1 MKGRTVFP
9 LWRDTKREKVV
20 SEMKSSR
27 KLLSLTLAGAMAL
40 SLALPAAAE
49 GETAP
54 VFTDV
59 AADAWYAP
67 AVSYVA
73 EQGIM
78 NGTGES
84 TFSPALTVT
93 RGMVYQTLYNM
104 AGRPAVA
111 EAASFSDVSGQ
122 WYADAAAWAEDEGLT
137 SGVGQGAFGGE
148 RAMTRQELGKVFAD
162 YAEALGAQADQAD
175 LSTYADAAAVA
186 DWAKDGMERAVALGI
201 LSGSQ
206 NKLNPAGTAQRS
218 ELAQILMNFGTI
230 SFETPAEDYIKAHE
244 GAFFLT
250 GKTEYA
256 IQGMM
261 VSKETKFHN
270 DLENVDYTATDD
282 GESVVLKGTV
292 GEQWVAKLD
301 KVLETYTKADGT
313 ALKAEDFTNAKDTFI
328 DLKTK
333 AEPDTNFACF
343 VPRDVRL
350 TVNTAWGDVLH
361 VNDPSSEHGYGDYLV
376 CPNKDGKP
384 DFSDVWVVNGA
395 IFANTYDVSRGP
407 VVGSVAAV
415 EKYGNL
421 DLDIKPEVLYTAG
434 FELGDVL
441 GVTVNGQSLEIPF
454 CTAYSDVNTGEN
466 VVRDNQ
472 ESDILVVAINMG
484 DFAGTYGVEKGDIVT
499 FTLAEKAGY
508 LGQYQ
513 AHQLERTNERD
524 DYASDEVFANFRA
537 ITVGDIAEGVLYRTS
552 SPVNPEIGRA
562 SYADDLIEKAGVKT
576 VVNLADDDEA
586 VQGYFAAEGFDSP
599 YYKSLYEAGSVVVL
613 NMGVDYKAADFQ
625 AKLKTGLEFMIA
637 HEGPYAFHCTEGK
650 DRAGFTAILL
660 EALMGASLDEIVAD
674 YMVSYENYYHVEKDS
689 EQYKLISEVAA
700 GMLRDLAGLEK
711 DADLSKVDLQKA
723 AEDYMT
729 GIGLTAEQISALKT
743 VLSTPIA
750 Q

>member
-1 MKGRTVFP
+1 MKG
-9 LWRDTKREKVV
+9 KK
-20 SEMKSSR
+20 
-27 KLLSLTLAGAMAL
+27 KLLTLPLAAAMVL
-40 SLALPAAAE
+40 SLAVPAMAAE
-49 GETAP
+49 ETASP
-54 VFTDV
+54 EESAKAAFTDV

-67 AVSYVA
+67 AVSYVT
-73 EQGIM
+73 EEGIM
-78 NGTGES
+78 NGTGEAV
-84 TFSPALTVT
+84 FSPDMTVT

-111 EAASFSDVSGQ
+111 EAATFHDVAGK

-137 SGVGQGAFGGE
+137 AGTGQGAFDGE

-162 YAEALGAQADQAD
+162 YADAQGAHAANAD
-175 LSTYADAAAVA
+175 LSAYTDAASVA
-186 DWAKDGMERAVALGI
+186 DWARDGVERAVALGL
-201 LSGSQ
+201 LSGNQ
-206 NKLNPAGTAQRS
+206 NRLSPAGTAQRS
-218 ELAQILMNFGTI
+218 ELAQLLMNFGAL
-230 SFETPAEDYIKAHE
+230 SFESPAEAYIQAH
-244 GAFFLT
+244 ADDFFLT
-250 GKTEYA
+250 GKTEYT

-261 VSKETKFHN
+261 VSKETSFHN
-270 DLENVDYTATDD
+270 ELENVDYTATDD

-292 GEQWVAKLD
+292 GEQWVTKID

-313 ALKAEDFTNAKDTFI
+313 ALTAEDFTGSKDTFI

-343 VPRDVRL
+343 VPADVRL

-376 CPNKDGKP
+376 CPNKDGAP

-395 IFANTYDVSRGP
+395 VFPNTYDVTRGP

-421 DLDIKPEVLYTAG
+421 DLDIKPEALYTAG
-434 FELGDVL
+434 LELGDVL
-441 GVTVNGQSLEIPF
+441 DVTVNGVSLEIPF

-484 DFAGTYGVEKGDIVT
+484 DFAGTYGVEEGDVVS

-513 AHQLERTNERD
+513 AHQLQRTNERS
-524 DYASDEVFANFRA
+524 DYASDEVFANFRP
-537 ITVGDIAEGVLYRTS
+537 VVLGDIAEGVLYRTS

-562 SYADDLIEKAGVKT
+562 AYADDLIEKAGVKT
-576 VVNLADDDEA
+576 VVNLADNDEA
-586 VQGYFAAEGFDSP
+586 IQGYFAAEGFDSP
-599 YYKSLYEAGSVVVL
+599 YYKSLYEAGSVVAL
-613 NMGVDYKAADFQ
+613 NMGVDYKSEDFQ
-625 AKLKTGLEFMIA
+625 SKLKTGLEFIIA
-637 HEGPYAFHCTEGK
+637 HEGPYAIHCNEGK

-660 EALMGASLDEIVAD
+660 EALMGATQDEIVAD
-674 YMVSYENYYHVEKDS
+674 YMVSYENYYHVEKGS
-689 EQYKLISEVAA
+689 EQYDLISEVAV

-711 DADLSKVDLQKA
+711 DADLSEVDLQKA
-723 AEDYMT
+723 AEDYLT
-729 GIGLTAEQISALKT
+729 GIGLTADQISALT
-743 VLSTPIA
+743 ARLSTPIEG
-750 Q
+750 

>member
-1 MKGRTVFP
+1 MKRTKKF
-9 LWRDTKREKVV
+9 
-20 SEMKSSR
+20 
-27 KLLSLTLAGAMAL
+27 LSLTLAAAL
-40 SLALPAAAE
+40 AAGMSLPALAAE
-49 GETAP
+49 ETAP

-59 AADAWYAP
+59 ASDAWYAP
-67 AVSYVA
+67 AVTYVA
-73 EQGIM
+73 EKGIM
-78 NGTGES
+78 NGTGGDA
-84 TFSPALTVT
+84 FSPDLTVT
-93 RGMVYQTLYNM
+93 RGMVYQTLYNL
-104 AGRPAVA
+104 AGRPAVT
-111 EAASFSDVSGQ
+111 EAASFNDVSGQ

-137 SGVGQGAFGGE
+137 SGVGQGAFGGQ
-148 RAMTRQELGKVFAD
+148 RDMTRQELGKVFAD
-162 YAEALGAQADQAD
+162 YADAQGAQADKAD
-175 LSTYADAAAVA
+175 LSTYADAASVA
-186 DWAKDGMERAVALGI
+186 DWARDGMERAVALGI

-206 NKLNPAGTAQRS
+206 NKLNPTGTAQRS
-218 ELAQILMNFGTI
+218 ELAQILMNFGQLT
-230 SFETPAEDYIKAHE
+230 FEIPAEDYIKAHAE
-244 GAFFLT
+244 DFFLT
-250 GKTEYA
+250 GKAEYT

-261 VSKETKFHN
+261 VSKDTTFHD

-292 GEQWVAKLD
+292 GEQWVTKLS

-313 ALKAEDFTNAKDTFI
+313 ALKAEDFTGSKDTFI

-333 AEPDTNFACF
+333 AQPDTNFACF
-343 VPRDVRL
+343 VPKDVRL

-361 VNDPSSEHGYGDYLV
+361 VNDPVSEHGYGDYLV

-395 IFANTYDVSRGP
+395 IFANTYDVSRAP
-407 VVGSVAAV
+407 VVGSVAAI

-434 FELGDVL
+434 LELGDVL
-441 GVTVNGQSLEIPF
+441 DVTVNGQSLEIPF
-454 CTAYSDVNTGEN
+454 CTAYSDVNTGEC
-466 VVRDNQ
+466 VVRDNK

-484 DFAGTYGVEKGDIVT
+484 NFAGTYGVEEGDIVA

-562 SYADDLIEKAGVKT
+562 AYADDLIEKAGVKT

-586 VQGYFAAEGFDSP
+586 IQGYFAAEGFDSP
-599 YYKSLYEAGSVVVL
+599 YYKGLYEAGNVIAL

-625 AKLKTGLEFMIA
+625 AKLKTGLEFMID
-637 HEGPYAFHCTEGK
+637 HKGPYAFHCTEGK

-660 EALMGASLDEIVAD
+660 EALMGASQKEIVAD
-674 YMVSYENYYHVEKDS
+674 YMVSYENYYHVEKNS
-689 EQYKLISEVAA
+689 EQYKLISEVAV

-711 DADLSKVDLQKA
+711 GADLSKVDLQKA
-723 AEDYMT
+723 AEDYLT
-729 GIGLTAEQISALKT
+729 GIGLTADQITTLKT
-743 VLSTPIA
+743 NLSTPIEG
-750 Q
+750 

>member
-1 MKGRTVFP
+1 MKG
-9 LWRDTKREKVV
+9 KK
-20 SEMKSSR
+20 
-27 KLLSLTLAGAMAL
+27 KLLTLPLAAAMVL
-40 SLALPAAAE
+40 SLAVPAMAAE
-49 GETAP
+49 ETASP
-54 VFTDV
+54 EESAKAAFTDV

-67 AVSYVA
+67 AVSYVTG
-73 EQGIM
+73 EGIM
-78 NGTGES
+78 NGTGEAV
-84 TFSPALTVT
+84 FSPDMTVT

-111 EAASFSDVSGQ
+111 EAATFHDVAGK

-137 SGVGQGAFGGE
+137 AGTGQGAFDGE

-162 YAEALGAQADQAD
+162 YADAQGAHAANAD
-175 LSTYADAAAVA
+175 LSAYTDAASVA
-186 DWAKDGMERAVALGI
+186 DWARDGVERAVALGL
-201 LSGSQ
+201 LSGNQ
-206 NKLNPAGTAQRS
+206 NRLSPTGTAQRS
-218 ELAQILMNFGTI
+218 ELAQLLMNFGAL
-230 SFETPAEDYIKAHE
+230 SFESPAEAYIQAH
-244 GAFFLT
+244 ADDFFLT
-250 GKTEYA
+250 GKTEYT

-261 VSKETKFHN
+261 VSKETSFHN
-270 DLENVDYTATDD
+270 ELENVDYTATDD

-292 GEQWVAKLD
+292 GEQWVTKID

-313 ALKAEDFTNAKDTFI
+313 ALTEEDFTGSKDTFI

-343 VPRDVRL
+343 VPADVRL

-376 CPNKDGKP
+376 CPNKDGAP

-395 IFANTYDVSRGP
+395 VFPNTYDVTRGP

-421 DLDIKPEVLYTAG
+421 DLDIKPEALYTAG
-434 FELGDVL
+434 LELGDVL
-441 GVTVNGQSLEIPF
+441 DVTVNGVSLEIPF

-484 DFAGTYGVEKGDIVT
+484 DFAGTYGVEEGDVVS

-513 AHQLERTNERD
+513 AHQLQRTNERS
-524 DYASDEVFANFRA
+524 DYASDEVFANFRP
-537 ITVGDIAEGVLYRTS
+537 VVLGDIAEGVLYRTS

-562 SYADDLIEKAGVKT
+562 AYADDLIEKAGVKT
-576 VVNLADDDEA
+576 VVNLADSDEA
-586 VQGYFAAEGFDSP
+586 IQGYFAAEGFDSP
-599 YYKSLYEAGSVVVL
+599 YYKSLYEAGSVVAL
-613 NMGVDYKAADFQ
+613 NMGVDYKSEDFQ
-625 AKLKTGLEFMIA
+625 SKLKTGLEFIIA
-637 HEGPYAFHCTEGK
+637 HEGPYAIHCNEGK

-660 EALMGASLDEIVAD
+660 EALMGASQDEIVAD
-674 YMVSYENYYHVEKDS
+674 YMVSYENYYHVEKGS
-689 EQYKLISEVAA
+689 EQYDLISEVAV

-711 DADLSKVDLQKA
+711 DADLSEVDLQKA
-723 AEDYMT
+723 AEDYLT
-729 GIGLTAEQISALKT
+729 GIGLTADQISTLTAR
-743 VLSTPIA
+743 LSTPIEG
-750 Q
+750 